1 MVYLCNVNDMPD
13 RVWILPSGFVDIFI
27 RVWEDESSN
36 LSVDYIN
43 SNELRIFK
51 GKMDSIV
58 EYIPK

>member
-1 MVYLCNVNDMPD
+1 MPD

-43 SNELRIFK
+43 SNELDRFK